1 MLQKS
6 RDGRDGIA
14 KRAKFKRFLP
24 LLLVMILLI
33 QCQKTYAA
41 VQSTSGSVQL
51 GNTLQ
56 YGATAYSVEFS
67 YPSTAEVGTNL
78 TIALTLHV
86 DSLTGL
92 VEYIYNYQLI
102 AKVFVG
108 ANALDGNAS
117 MANNGTFLY
126 PGSSWGPNNVTI
138 PLTAENTGLAK
149 GASANATVSVT
160 LMDGVYYGGGLVV
173 FNSEPAMEGAAGSLA
188 IRNPAD
194 GGSATTSQIANQ
206 TQNNLPYALFA
217 SAAVLMLAVVV
228 LQRWPRQSQQ
238 VK

>member
-1 MLQKS
+1 MLQKT
-6 RDGRDGIA
+6 RDGRDSIA

-33 QCQKTYAA
+33 QCQKTNAA

-102 AKVFVG
+102 AKVFIG

-117 MANNGTFLY
+117 MTNNGTFLY

-173 FNSEPAMEGAAGSLA
+173 FNTEPAMEGAAGSLV
-188 IRNPAD
+188 IGNPAD